1 VKRRRLVVAA
11 LVLASLA
18 FGGWWF
24 FFRAPPEQPRVP
36 GPVRTQRQITAER
49 DARAQLA
56 AAVAAAFPRGTL
68 VAIGDKPPRLFDD
81 HRLIEAPFGPV
92 LVSHGYV
99 PNAAH
104 VDAGAIAVQYLAPDK
119 DGFTLVRD
127 FPEAI
132 EVGSSGELSDWSVSD
147 KFSDLPVIQAEGGG
161 TWQGYTCSYAVLS
174 ELTPH
179 GPVELARIQ
188 TAYDDSGAKEAGAV
202 SLDGRIADIVKGK
215 GFTVRYGGTRSF
227 VERYVRRG
235 DRFVRE
241 GGKSQVPEC

>member
-1 VKRRRLVVAA
+1 VKRRHFVVAA
-11 LVLASLA
+11 IVLAALA
-18 FGGWWF
+18 FGGSWL
-24 FFRAPPEQPRVP
+24 FFRPEPEMPAPPPPRS
-36 GPVRTQRQITAER
+36 ER
-49 DARAQLA
+49 EIAAAREAKAQLA
-56 AAVAAAFPRGTL
+56 AAVTAAFPRGTL
-68 VAIGDKPPRLFDD
+68 ISSGDRPPRLFDD

-104 VDAGAIAVQYLAPDK
+104 VDAGAIAVHYLAPAE
-119 DGFTLVRD
+119 DGFALVRD
-127 FPEAI
+127 FPEAV

-174 ELTPH
+174 ELTPR
-179 GPVELARIQ
+179 GPIELARIQ
-188 TAYDDSGAKEAGAV
+188 TAYDDSGAKETGAQ
-202 SLDGRIADIVKGK
+202 SIEGKIGEIAKGK
-215 GFTVRYGGTRSF
+215 SFVVRYGGTRSF